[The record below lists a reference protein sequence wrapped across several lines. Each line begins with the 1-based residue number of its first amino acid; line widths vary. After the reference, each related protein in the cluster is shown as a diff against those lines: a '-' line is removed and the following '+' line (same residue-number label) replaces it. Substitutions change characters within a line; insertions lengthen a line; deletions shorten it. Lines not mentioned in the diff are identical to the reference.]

1 MFKMF
6 NHQVAIISDIHGN
19 KQALEAVLEDIK
31 HRGIKYMVN
40 LGDSL
45 YGPLDPAGTAD
56 ILIGLN
62 IPTVK
67 GNEDR
72 IIIESTDESERSPS
86 LRYVMECLKPKH
98 LEWLDSLPV
107 SAEVYEDFFL
117 CHGTPERD
125 NEYLLREIRETGVF
139 PIKPEDLETMVS
151 SRQQKVFLCGHDHV
165 PSTVYLPDGRLIVN
179 PGSVG
184 LPAYSDDFPFPH
196 AMETFTPHA
205 RYSIVHQKVNGTLV
219 ENIAVP
225 YDWQY
230 AVRLA
235 IKNGRPDWA
244 EWLQTGR
251 ADR

>member
-1 MFKMF
+1 MF

-19 KQALEAVLEDIK
+19 RRALEAVLKDIENK
-31 HRGIKYMVN
+31 GIEYMVN

-56 ILIGLN
+56 ILMGRN
-62 IPTVK
+62 IPTVS

-72 IIIESTDESERSPS
+72 VIIESTDEGDRSPS
-86 LRYVMECLKPKH
+86 LRYVMECLNPKH
-98 LEWLDSLPV
+98 LKWLESLPMT
-107 SAEVYEDFFL
+107 AAVYEDFFL

-125 NEYLLREIRETGVF
+125 NEYLLQEVRETGVF
-139 PIKPEDLETMVS
+139 PRKSEELAATLASHP
-151 SRQQKVFLCGHDHV
+151 QKVFLCGHDHV
-165 PSTVYLPDGRLIVN
+165 PGIVYLPDGRLIVN

-184 LPAYSDDFPFPH
+184 LPAYTDDFPFQH

-205 RYSIVHQKVNGTLV
+205 RYSIIHQKANGPQV

-225 YDWQY
+225 YDWQW
-230 AVRLA
+230 AARLA

-251 ADR
+251 ANV